1 MEDDLS
7 ATSKIKAL
15 LLRITRRIRAAER
28 LAAVGRQFMLGLD
41 WILRGD
47 WLDNAVLGFS
57 AAAGLSADPH
67 LGRLTPGVKSIGPAI
82 PAIEVFLHGP
92 RGPP

>member
-15 LLRITRRIRAAER
+15 LLRITRRVRAAER

-41 WILRGD
+41 WILRGA

-57 AAAGLSADPH
+57 ASAGLSADPH
-67 LGRLTPGVKSIGPAI
+67 LGRLTRVRSIGPAI
-82 PAIEVFLHGP
+82 PTIEVFLHGP